1 VIGVRIL
8 AVAIIAS
15 VALGACAAAPR
26 RIEAMEE
33 MERVRSARDVEDGA
47 RIAPEAYAR
56 AEQERELS
64 REARASADEL
74 GATLH
79 AERAIAAYQHAL
91 AVARLA
97 RGAAELA
104 DAQKS
109 LDDAMAQ
116 QLQLEASRSQLE
128 READELEQRVRIERE
143 RKLPAS
149 SLPTTPER
157 EAARWVAAQSLATQA
172 RLLCSAARL
181 VLADAPGLTD
191 AEKDAASVSDRLAKR
206 PRPAPIDDAARA
218 RARCL
223 DVLTRARRGGGYDA
237 TAADGLLA
245 ELSAAGGWDP
255 MRDERGVIVTLHE
268 AFRGAELTQAAASR
282 LQELGR
288 VAAAHPRF
296 AVQVVVHD
304 ARTAASDGEAADAKR
319 AAAAVQA
326 LVRGGASDSH
336 LRAELAGARV
346 PIVDP
351 SDVAA
356 RGRNERLEVV
366 FVGGG

>member
-1 VIGVRIL
+1 
-8 AVAIIAS
+8 
-15 VALGACAAAPR
+15 
-26 RIEAMEE
+26 
-33 MERVRSARDVEDGA
+33 MERVRSARDVEECS
-47 RIAPEAYAR
+47 RLAPEVYAR
-56 AEQERELS
+56 AEQERALA
-64 REARASADEL
+64 REARASGDEL

-79 AERAIAAYQHAL
+79 AQRAVAAYQHAM

-97 RGAAELA
+97 RATAELA

-109 LDDAMAQ
+109 LDDAT
-116 QLQLEASRSQLE
+116 LQEKALEASRARLE
-128 READELEQRVRIERE
+128 REAEELEQRVRIERE

-157 EAARWVAAQSLATQA
+157 EAARMVAAQSLATQA

-181 VLADAPGLTD
+181 VVADAPGLSD
-191 AEKDAASVSDRLAKR
+191 AEKDVASVADRLAKR
-206 PRPAPIDDAARA
+206 KGAVPIDDAARA

-223 DVLTRARRGGGYDA
+223 DVLTRARRGGGDDV

-255 MRDERGVIVTLHE
+255 ARDERGVVVTLHE
-268 AFRGAELTQAAASR
+268 VFRGAELTESAASR

-296 AVQVVVHD
+296 GVQVVVHD
-304 ARTAASDGEAADAKR
+304 ARALAADADGDAKR

-326 LVRGGASDSH
+326 LVRGGATDSR

-351 SDVAA
+351 NDAAA